1 MMLPTYKKESKTK
14 KNKHNDKTDM
24 GNSMPNQHQ
33 KMSTPSDFHETQEI
47 CSLPQGIMSH
57 TIWYLDVVW
66 LLNYRAV
73 KV

>member
-1 MMLPTYKKESKTK
+1 
-14 KNKHNDKTDM
+14 M
-24 GNSMPNQHQ
+24 GNSMPNQHK